1 MKKLFS
7 FIIALALVCTSLLF
21 LASCG
26 EKAKP
31 TIGIIQFGSHE
42 SLTNCY
48 EGIVLGL
55 RESGINLNDYNVE
68 LLNSNFDP
76 SVSQSQAK
84 TLVNKGAKVIIAIA
98 TPSAVAAAN
107 AADGAV
113 PVVYCAVTDP
123 ATMANYENVTGS
135 SDIPNAEKQLEV
147 VMAYMGKKDSLK
159 IGVLYSTEES
169 SSPLQLANLK
179 KAAAAVSDM
188 NVTIVDKAV
197 SDINTID
204 TAVNSLIDDG
214 IDCFVNLLD
223 NTIVGKLESNI
234 LPITMEK
241 KIPVFG
247 SEIEQVKKGCVA
259 SSSIDYK
266 NDVGRTAGKATAEI
280 LGGKNA
286 SDITPVV
293 VTNPQVYINSAA
305 CDELGLTIPE
315 NTLGAKDVSTH

>member
-1 MKKLFS
+1 MKKIISLIISAALIAMSILAFS
-7 FIIALALVCTSLLF
+7 A
-21 LASCG
+21 CG
-26 EKAKP
+26 EKTKP

-55 RESGINLNDYNVE
+55 RDSGINLNDYNVE

-113 PVVYCAVTDP
+113 PVVYCAVTDGS
-123 ATMANYENVTGS
+123 TMANYENVTGS
-135 SDIPNAEKQLEV
+135 SDIPNFAKQLEV
-147 VMAYMGKKDSLK
+147 VTAFMGKTELN

-169 SSPLQLANLK
+169 SSPLQVANLK
-179 KAAAAVSDM
+179 KAAEAYTGM
-188 NVTIVDKAV
+188 RITDKAV

-204 TAVNSLIDDG
+204 TAVNSLIDAG
-214 IDCFVNLLD
+214 VDCFVNLLD
-223 NTIVGKLESNI
+223 NTVVGKLESNI
-234 LPITMEK
+234 LPITNEK

-259 SSSIDYK
+259 SASIDYK
-266 NDVGRTAGKATAEI
+266 NDVGMAAGKAAAEV

-286 SDITPVV
+286 SDIAPIV
-293 VTNPQVYINSAA
+293 VTDPTNYYNSAA
-305 CDELGLTIPE
+305 CTALGLTVPADI
-315 NTLGAKDVSTH
+315 TASDVSAK